1 MRRQAPTV
9 TLSPQVIRQFAL
21 ITIIVTGLL
30 AMFADG
36 ENSEVVEALRAREA
50 KTRLAKQEAATLG
63 ARKVGTLIKQEKREE
78 SGAGYEKLNDQD
90 SMNSGVGGAG
100 STGYAAPGYRPAF
113 MRNDPQPFIGNP
125 PPTAPKGVIVRRK
138 KPVILTE
145 REIAA
150 LKEAARL
157 RAGTAL
163 DDAKD

>member
-1 MRRQAPTV
+1 M
-9 TLSPQVIRQFAL
+9 IRQFAL
-21 ITIIVTGLL
+21 VTIIVTGLI

-36 ENSEVVEALRAREA
+36 ENSEVIEALRAREA
-50 KTRLAKQEAATLG
+50 KTQLAKEEAARLG
-63 ARKVGTLIKQEKREE
+63 ARKVGTMFKQEKREE
-78 SGAGYEKLNDQD
+78 SGEGYEKLNDQD
-90 SMNSGVGGAG
+90 SMISRGGNWAS

-113 MRNDPQPFIGNP
+113 MRDDPQPFIGNP